1 DHAGRRAAVRVA
13 DVVPHLGAAQRALHG
28 GPRRAGARA
37 RAGAAARLARRRP
50 RPDVDRPD
58 RRRGRLCGATRPRGA
73 AMSAVAELWPYVL
86 LILVG
91 FLPNEA
97 WRMLGVVLARGLNED
112 SQIIVFA
119 RAVATAILTGVVGK
133 LVVFAPGALASV
145 SLSVRLGAIALGTA
159 AFVLTGR
166 SVFAGVATATVA
178 IMAGVPV
185 FR

>member
-1 DHAGRRAAVRVA
+1 
-13 DVVPHLGAAQRALHG
+13 
-28 GPRRAGARA
+28 
-37 RAGAAARLARRRP
+37 
-50 RPDVDRPD
+50 
-58 RRRGRLCGATRPRGA
+58 
-73 AMSAVAELWPYVL
+73 MSAIAELWPYVL

-97 WRMLGVVLARGLNED
+97 WRMLGIVLARGLDED

-145 SLSVRLGAIALGTA
+145 SLGVRLGAIALGTA
-159 AFVLTGR
+159 AFWLTGR

-178 IMAGVPV
+178 IMAGVLV
-185 FR
+185 FG